1 MFTQIIDLLSNVFS
15 GVADFVGEFSSQSFE
30 AIGTLSSNVF

>member
-1 MFTQIIDLLSNVFS
+1 MFTQIIGLLSNVFS
-15 GVADFVGEFSSQSFE
+15 GVGEFVNQFSSETFD

>member
-1 MFTQIIDLLSNVFS
+1 MFTQIIDLLSNVLW
-15 GVADFVGEFSSQSFE
+15 GVADFVGEFSSETFD

>member
-1 MFTQIIDLLSNVFS
+1 MFTQIIDLLSNVLS
-15 GVADFVGEFSSQSFE
+15 GVGEFVGEFSSETFD

>member
-1 MFTQIIDLLSNVFS
+1 MFSTIIDLLSNVFY
-15 GVADFVGEFSSQSFE
+15 GVADFVGEFSSETFD

>member
-1 MFTQIIDLLSNVFS
+1 MFSQIIDLLSNVFA
-15 GVADFVGEFSSQSFE
+15 GVADFVGEFSSQSFD